1 MVKEWYL
8 MYFTPDGELTYMSG
22 VLTDAKPAIAKIKPH
37 FTQNRQEIFLVA
49 YGKSAEEA
57 KENGLKRMKEFL
69 EEQNGNI

>member
-37 FTQNRQEIFLVA
+37 FTQHKKEIFLVA
-49 YGKSAEEA
+49 YGKSQNEA
-57 KENGLKRMKEFL
+57 RENGLQILKRFL
-69 EEQNGNI
+69 EEQNDI

>member
-37 FTQNRQEIFLVA
+37 FTQNRKEIFLVA
-49 YGKSAEEA
+49 HGKSQNEA
-57 KENGLKRMKEFL
+57 RENGLQILKKFL
-69 EEQNGNI
+69 EEQNDI

>member
-37 FTQNRQEIFLVA
+37 YTQNRKEIFLVA
-49 YGKSAEEA
+49 YGKSQNEA
-57 KENGLKRMKEFL
+57 RENGLQILKKFL
-69 EEQNGNI
+69 EEQNDI